1 MPPLPDPH
9 AGSGA
14 FLESVLEALEKAA
27 RGASDP
33 LSRREIGRVLAV
45 GQGVVTLEGLP
56 GACAEEVL
64 VLPREGL
71 ALAFQLEPERI
82 GAILL
87 DETCDLGAG
96 AEVRRTGRILDVP
109 AGHSLL
115 GRVVDPMGRPLD
127 GRGPLPAEVR
137 VPVERDSPGLAER
150 APVRRPLQTGI
161 KVVDALVPVG
171 RGQRELILGDR
182 QTGKTSLALDAVC
195 HQDEVL
201 SVWCAVGQSA
211 SEVATVIAELRRT
224 GALER
229 TLVVVA
235 GADSPPGLQYLA
247 PFAATA
253 MAEWFR
259 DRGRDALIVYDD
271 LTRHARAYR
280 ELSLLLR
287 RPPGREAYPGDIF
300 FLHSRLLE
308 RSTRLSPALGGGSLT
323 ALPIAQTEAGNLA
336 DYIPTNLISITD
348 GQIVLSADLFAKGFL
363 PAVDVGLSVS
373 RVGGDAQCP
382 GYRAVAA
389 DLRLSCAR
397 YAELEAFS
405 RFSTRL
411 DPATRAALVRGQRVR
426 EVLKQHRS
434 RPRRVASQVATLLA
448 ATGGLL
454 DGLPCEQVAAAEEA
468 IERAQVRVFPDL
480 DRLVASRPLTPA
492 DLDELR
498 AMAGRALAGLEEPC
512 PPTPG

>member
-1 MPPLPDPH
+1 MPPPEP
-9 AGSGA
+9 GA
-14 FLESVLEALEKAA
+14 ATGRVLEHVLNVVEQAT
-27 RGASDP
+27 RGRVEA
-33 LSRREIGRVLAV
+33 LSRREVGRVLATS
-45 GQGVVTLEGLP
+45 QGVATLEGLP
-56 GACAEEVL
+56 GVCAEEVL
-64 VLPREGL
+64 ALPGGRLG
-71 ALAFQLEPERI
+71 LAFQLEPDRV

-87 DETCDLGAG
+87 DESAELRAG

-109 AGHSLL
+109 SGPSLL
-115 GRVVDPMGRPLD
+115 GRVLDPMGRPLD
-127 GRGPLPAEVR
+127 GGGPLRFEGRIPI
-137 VPVERDSPGLAER
+137 ERDSPGMAER

-161 KVVDALVPVG
+161 KIVDALVPVG

-182 QTGKTSLALDAVC
+182 QTGKTSLALDTVSN
-195 HQDEVL
+195 QDDVI

-211 SEVATVIAELRRT
+211 SEVAAVVAELGRT

-229 TLVVVA
+229 TLVVAA

-308 RSTRLSPALGGGSLT
+308 RSTRLSEALGGGSLT

-348 GQIVLSADLFAKGFL
+348 GQILLSADLVAKGFL

-373 RVGGDAQCP
+373 RVGGDAQVP

-389 DLRLSCAR
+389 DLRLACAR
-397 YAELEAFS
+397 FAELETFS

-411 DPATRAALVRGQRVR
+411 DPATRAALVRGRRVR
-426 EVLKQHRS
+426 EVLKQ
-434 RPRRVASQVATLLA
+434 RRAHPIGVANQVVVLLA
-448 ATGGLL
+448 ATAGLL
-454 DGLPCEQVAAAEEA
+454 DELPCERVEAAAGAIGEA
-468 IERAQVRVFPDL
+468 LDREFPDL
-480 DRLVASRPLTPA
+480 EHRLVAGQALTPS
-492 DLDELR
+492 DLEEMR
-498 AMAGRALAGLEEPC
+498 TMAGRALAGMEQPC
-512 PPTPG
+512 PPTPS